1 MDYKWNIV
9 DIFNVDRINQWYLSK
24 QELLVTLF
32 ILQLYTKISIFK
44 CIQEKYGPEMIKLAR
59 KIQEQR
65 AKIAKVK
72 CEPKVFKF

>member
-1 MDYKWNIV
+1 MK
-9 DIFNVDRINQWYLSK
+9 
-24 QELLVTLF
+24 LLVTLF